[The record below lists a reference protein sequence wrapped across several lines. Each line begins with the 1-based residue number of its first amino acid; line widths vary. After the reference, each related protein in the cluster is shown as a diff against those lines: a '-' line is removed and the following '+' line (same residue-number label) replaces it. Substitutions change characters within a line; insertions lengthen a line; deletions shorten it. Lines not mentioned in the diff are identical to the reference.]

1 MKLFSILVFC
11 LLAGCLLEGEDTLQ
25 TSEYTLSSEKQ
36 INRIF
41 GSSPPMTYLLYAL
54 NPDKITGLNFKAKN
68 PNNSAEKELVGDR
81 FLSLPVIGSFHA
93 GGNDINL
100 ESLMTYK
107 PQLILVWEDDMRRQI
122 IEREIKKT
130 DIPVLSIEF
139 KDIEDMPKAFI
150 RTGEAIGEKARGQ
163 MLAESIQKSIDEVR
177 AATAKLKPVRYYYA
191 EGIDGL
197 STECDQ
203 SFHVQA
209 LNFAGGENV
218 HKCQQKEVLG
228 LEKITFETL
237 LNYDPEVIVVQNRAV
252 YNDILLDPLWR
263 RLSAVK
269 NKRVYLV
276 PTAPFNWLDRPPS
289 FMRALGIQWLASVFH
304 PEAYTID
311 LNDRIKVFYEL
322 FFNVRL
328 NDEQIKTI
336 LRTSL

>member
-11 LLAGCLLEGEDTLQ
+11 FLTSCLLEAKNMTQ
-25 TSEYTLSSEKQ
+25 SSDQASPLPKQ
-36 INRIF
+36 VKRVF

-54 NPDKITGLNFKAKN
+54 NPDKMIGLNFKAKN
-68 PNNSAEKELVGDR
+68 PNNSADKEFVGER
-81 FLSLPVIGSFHA
+81 FLSLPVIGSFHG

-100 ESLMTYK
+100 ESLMAYK
-107 PQLILVWEDDMRRQI
+107 PQLILVWQDDMRMQI
-122 IEREIKKT
+122 VEREIIKT
-130 DIPVLSIEF
+130 NIPTLFVEF
-139 KDIEDMPKAFI
+139 REIEDMPKAFI
-150 RTGEAIGEKARGQ
+150 KAGEAIGEKERGQ
-163 MLAESIQKSIDEVR
+163 RLAEFIQKSIDEVR
-177 AATAKLKPVRYYYA
+177 EATAKLKPVRYYYA

-218 HKCQQKEVLG
+218 HKCQQKGVLG

-252 YNDILLDPLWR
+252 YNDILLDPLWG

-269 NKRVYLV
+269 NKRIYLV

-289 FMRALGIQWLASVFH
+289 FMRALGIEWLASVFH
-304 PEAYTID
+304 PEAHTID
-311 LNDRIKVFYEL
+311 LNDRIKAFYEL
-322 FFNVRL
+322 FFNVHL
-328 NDEQIKTI
+328 NDEQIKNI